1 MNIDVKDL
9 ADYVPAPMDEGL
21 CSVKISD
28 IKGYPKLKFKLKEKD
43 GVVVTKVISGSPG
56 PRCGLRIG
64 DVVFKI
70 NNNVISNK
78 KDFDA
83 FMAEGLKRN
92 YILYQVKRRDEIF
105 FLPVKLDTLL

>member
-1 MNIDVKDL
+1 MDNLLINKIGIGNQGG
-9 ADYVPAPMDEGL
+9 APENT
-21 CSVKISD
+21 S
-28 IKGYPKLKFKLKEKD
+28 LKEST
-43 GVVVTKVISGSPG
+43 GTV
-56 PRCGLRIG
+56 
-64 DVVFKI
+64 
-70 NNNVISNK
+70 SNK

>member
-1 MNIDVKDL
+1 
-9 ADYVPAPMDEGL
+9 
-21 CSVKISD
+21 
-28 IKGYPKLKFKLKEKD
+28 
-43 GVVVTKVISGSPG
+43 VTKVLSGSAG
-56 PRCGLRIG
+56 PRCGLRTG
-64 DVVFKI
+64 DVIFKI
-70 NNNVISNK
+70 NNNVVSNK